1 MFRRRK
7 PHSSSVDDSGTV
19 PSDGRISVNRL
30 GDATASDSSRTRAIS
45 QMSFQQRAI
54 LEQMEG
60 LIRDPDQLL
69 NLFRLRNLVAKVNHE
84 AEFLQILAGEMP
96 PTHDAHARRAST
108 VARSATEACR
118 AFENVRVEVRNDSFL
133 KPAVVTGVGNL
144 LTQLMNRAL
153 DAEPFAVVHLSVDAV
168 RGSAVFEV
176 VDHAKGFGEAE
187 LRALGSK
194 VVDQGGPV
202 AGNLAEEGMWAVN
215 TLTQTLP
222 ITLNFHFEPGVLGA
236 TARLAVDEE
245 GMDRAEN
252 AAPEPVARARWSP
265 IPPPPKPRVNP
276 VAAAPARLTAEPAPS
291 SIRAEVEEQAP
302 PPLYLAAL
310 AKMRRKA
317 TIRPVTNQTE
327 QRSA

>member
-1 MFRRRK
+1 MFKRK
-7 PHSSSVDDSGTV
+7 QRPADDATDVAERG
-19 PSDGRISVNRL
+19 DRIPVNRT
-30 GDATASDSSRTRAIS
+30 GDVTASDSSRTRAIS
-45 QMSFQQRAI
+45 QMAFQQRAV
-54 LEQMEG
+54 LDEMEG

-118 AFENVRVEVRNDSFL
+118 TFENVRIEVRNDSFL
-133 KPAVVTGVGNL
+133 KPGVVTGVGNL

-153 DAEPFAVVHLSVDAV
+153 DAEPFAVVHLSVDV
-168 RGSAVFEV
+168 VGGSAVFEV
-176 VDHAKGFGEAE
+176 VDHARGFGEAE

-202 AGNLAEEGMWAVN
+202 AGDPVEEGMWAIN

-222 ITLNFHFEPGVLGA
+222 ISLNFHFEPGVLGA
-236 TARLAVDEE
+236 TARLSVHEE

-252 AAPEPVARARWSP
+252 AAPEPVARTRWSP
-265 IPPPPKPRVNP
+265 IPPPPKPRVSSAATAP
-276 VAAAPARLTAEPAPS
+276 VPLATEPTLT
-291 SIRAEVEEQAP
+291 SIRAQVEEQAP